1 MAIDIQQLNKRQAQI
16 AEEKKFS
23 RTGDAYG
30 IYESRYANQE
40 RFEVK
45 FDSSDTAGNLYYHD
59 PNGVWLKLPI
69 GALQKTDQYF
79 DKLKRGNYV
88 GIKNLEVAVERIDKE
103 AGMVILKSGRVTT
116 GIIGGVVR
124 ALDAQVKKAYEERK
138 AGVTPEP
145 YDIYGS
151 ISYVDEARENAYVN
165 ILNQRIR
172 GVIHVSEWTDSF
184 VRQFPEGIENSDEPI
199 HFDLIGTKKIGGK
212 KYYRLSTRRFGSRE
226 WEELPE
232 HIQQGSVVCVTCT
245 DTSNTQ
251 YWYGI
256 ADGFSVEWR
265 GRYTDK
271 FSIQEGMQYLVTLK
285 RVNSERHGIWM
296 VPFKYLKNEM
306 QGGESGVAITKEDI
320 SKLLAEKKQSQQDAT
335 DKRPSDQDTSP
346 AVPEGLMQ
354 ISSGAS
360 TLEE

>member
-1 MAIDIQQLNKRQAQI
+1 MAIDIQALNRRQARI
-16 AEEKKFS
+16 AEEKKYS
-23 RTGDAYG
+23 RTGDAYA
-30 IYESRYANQE
+30 IYEKRRASQE

-45 FDSSDTAGNLYYHD
+45 FDSSDTAGNLYSYD
-59 PNGVWLKLPI
+59 KNGIWLKLPI

-88 GIKNLEVAVERIDKE
+88 GIKNLEVAVDRIDKE
-103 AGMVILKSGRVTT
+103 AGMVILKSGRVTS

-138 AGVTPEP
+138 AGITPEP
-145 YDIYGS
+145 FEIYGT
-151 ISYVDEARENAYVN
+151 IAYVDEARENAYVN
-165 ILNQRIR
+165 ILNQQIR
-172 GVIHVSEWTDSF
+172 GVIHVSEWTDAF
-184 VRQFPEGIENSDEPI
+184 VRQFSEGIEESGEPVR
-199 HFDLIGTKKIGGK
+199 FDVIGTKMIGGK

-245 DTSNTQ
+245 DTSNPQ

-256 ADGFSVEWR
+256 ADGFSTEWR

-285 RVNSERHGIWM
+285 RVNSEGHAIWM
-296 VPFKYLKNEM
+296 VPFKYLKNE
-306 QGGESGVAITKEDI
+306 QDGKDGVVITKEDI
-320 SKLLAEKKQSQQDAT
+320 AKLMEEKRQSRKAAADEQSAAQDKGAPVLE
-335 DKRPSDQDTSP
+335 D
-346 AVPEGLMQ
+346 LMQ
-354 ISSGAS
+354 ISGGTSA
-360 TLEE
+360 LEE